1 MARLHAQAA
10 PTTIGTSPLWHTARH
25 SGFSD
30 CAPLASAVLH
40 LPPHPGLSWRPPR
53 ADQRLRQSLLL
64 ALLLHVWLVLMLG
77 NTPGGQARP
86 GEGVWGSLS
95 VRLRWDEPQARSGP
109 PSPPAPDLG
118 PQGEAKSRR
127 FGGAVRAEA
136 DAAAQRP
143 DPGAARLG
151 RWQPQDVQPLAEA
164 APLSPAEPAAVS
176 SGLSSPEGLSR
187 LPDAM
192 QPLSKAAG
200 ADDASAAAA
209 LAPLS
214 AALPSAPT
222 LPKRLESPPAAV
234 ERVVKPALSS
244 IDAPAAAAEL
254 APAPRLRL
262 PTPSTPA
269 LERAGPL
276 PALPDL
282 VEPVPGLS
290 MPTVRRASL
299 PEPEAITRRAPTAPL
314 APAAAQAD
322 SPPEMAA
329 LPVAPRQPTAF
340 DRPIEKLSAS
350 GVSSASA
357 AELQPLPSAPAM
369 PAPAAMPQP
378 ASVLPLLPPAPRLP
392 VAAGPDAG
400 AQLGHDVATPPSA
413 SASAPPAKLN
423 LSLPRAGEV
432 SVRSSR
438 GVLQL
443 LPHPPERKGKLG
455 ESIEGAARADCREAH
470 RDSGLVGAAAIAADA
485 LRGKGCRW

>member
-1 MARLHAQAA
+1 MLN
-10 PTTIGTSPLWHTARH
+10 
-25 SGFSD
+25 
-30 CAPLASAVLH
+30 
-40 LPPHPGLSWRPPR
+40 LPSHPGLSWRPPR

-109 PSPPAPDLG
+109 PSPPAPDQG

-143 DPGAARLG
+143 EPGAARLG
-151 RWQPQDVQPLAEA
+151 RWQAQEAQEAVQPLGDA
-164 APLSPAEPAAVS
+164 APLSGAEAAAVS
-176 SGLSSPEGLSR
+176 SGLSSPERLSP
-187 LPDAM
+187 LPEAL
-192 QPLSKAAG
+192 QPLSQAAG
-200 ADDASAAAA
+200 ADEARAAAV

-214 AALPSAPT
+214 AALPAAPT
-222 LPKRLESPPAAV
+222 LPKRLEQQPLAV
-234 ERVVKPALSS
+234 ERAAPPALSS
-244 IDAPAAAAEL
+244 AELLAPAAAL
-254 APAPRLRL
+254 PPAPRLRL

-276 PALPDL
+276 PALPDR

-290 MPTVRRASL
+290 LPTVQRASL
-299 PEPEAITRRAPTAPL
+299 PEPSAIARSVPAAPL
-314 APAAAQAD
+314 ASAAAQTE
-322 SPPEMAA
+322 STPEMAA
-329 LPVAPRQPTAF
+329 LPAAPRQPTPVE
-340 DRPIEKLSAS
+340 RPVEKLSSS
-350 GVSSASA
+350 GAVSASA

-369 PAPAAMPQP
+369 PAPSAVPPP
-378 ASVLPLLPPAPRLP
+378 ASALPLLPPAPKLP

>member
-1 MARLHAQAA
+1 M
-10 PTTIGTSPLWHTARH
+10 
-25 SGFSD
+25 
-30 CAPLASAVLH
+30 LH

-109 PSPPAPDLG
+109 PSPPAPDQG
-118 PQGEAKSRR
+118 PLGEAKSRR
-127 FGGAVRAEA
+127 FGGAVRAES
-136 DAAAQRP
+136 DAAAQLP
-143 DPGAARLG
+143 EPGAARLG
-151 RWQPQDVQPLAEA
+151 RWQAQEAQHAVQPLGEA
-164 APLSPAEPAAVS
+164 ALLSPAEAAAVS
-176 SGLSSPEGLSR
+176 SGLSSPERLSR
-187 LPDAM
+187 LPEAM
-192 QPLSKAAG
+192 QPLSKSAG

-214 AALPSAPT
+214 AALPTAPT
-222 LPKRLESPPAAV
+222 LPKRLESPRPAV
-234 ERVVKPALSS
+234 ERVATPALSAV
-244 IDAPAAAAEL
+244 DAPAAAAEL

-262 PTPSTPA
+262 PTPGTPA

-282 VEPVPGLS
+282 VQPVPGLS
-290 MPTVRRASL
+290 MPTLQRAGL
-299 PEPEAITRRAPTAPL
+299 PEPAAIARRAPAAPL
-314 APAAAQAD
+314 APAAAQAE

-329 LPVAPRQPTAF
+329 LPAAPRQPTAF
-340 DRPIEKLSAS
+340 EQPLEKVSVPGAVSA
-350 GVSSASA
+350 GAT
-357 AELQPLPSAPAM
+357 ELQPLPSAPAM

-378 ASVLPLLPPAPRLP
+378 ASVLPLLPPAPKLP